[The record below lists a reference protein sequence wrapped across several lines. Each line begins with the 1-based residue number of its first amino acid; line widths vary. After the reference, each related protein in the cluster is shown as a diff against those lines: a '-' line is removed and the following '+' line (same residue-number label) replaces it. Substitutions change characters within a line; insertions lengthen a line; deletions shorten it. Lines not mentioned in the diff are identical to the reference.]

1 MKPKIILY
9 LFLTVYFTFFSCI
22 SEKKNETDLLQ
33 FDISASYPEKE
44 IKLEEIADI
53 EYLQLEVNEG
63 FLFYNSNWT
72 IVASSKIIIF
82 NRGDGDILIFS
93 RDGKPISGFNHKGNG
108 PEEYVEMLGVIY
120 DEISDEFFITSL
132 NKIAVYSVSGDF
144 KRFIP
149 LLNTY
154 NNYIVNFD
162 TNTLLLYDEDNK
174 YPSPFTFIS
183 KEDGNVVDIVDM
195 PKDKEVITYIMHQ
208 TLTNN
213 VVTRLNVIRRPE
225 YHFVKHNNGYLLTD
239 FSIDTVFYLSEK
251 KELYPIL
258 VRKPAI
264 QSMDPIIYMNSFVE
278 TSNYEF
284 VSAVTVREENMS
296 LPVSYLVRDKNTESV
311 YRQKITF
318 NDYRGKEITISP
330 VTIANTQDSKLGLI
344 VLSLVELQDANRE
357 NKLSGRL
364 KELVDDSEED
374 GNDIFMLLHFK

>member
-1 MKPKIILY
+1 MKKCFLSISMLCL
-9 LFLTVYFTFFSCI
+9 LFSGCV
-22 SEKKNETDLLQ
+22 SEKKNESSLIELNVST
-33 FDISASYPEKE
+33 SYPEKE
-44 IKLEEIADI
+44 IKLEEIAEI
-53 EYLQLEVNEG
+53 EYLQLGVYED
-63 FLFYNSNWT
+63 FLYYNSNWV
-72 IVASSKIIIF
+72 IFASSKIIIF
-82 NRGDGDILIFS
+82 NRSDGDILIFS

-108 PEEYVEMLGVIY
+108 PEEYTELLGVIY
-120 DEISDEFFITSL
+120 DEISDEFFITSR
-132 NKIAVYSVSGDF
+132 NKIAVYSVSGEF

-149 LLNTY
+149 LLSTY

-162 TNTLLLYDEDNK
+162 TNTLLLYDGSNK

-213 VVTRLNVIRRPE
+213 VVTRINVIRRPE
-225 YHFVKHNNGYLLTD
+225 YHFVKHNNGYLLTE

-251 KELYPIL
+251 KELSPIL

-264 QSMDPIIYMNSFVE
+264 QSMDPVIYMNSFVE

-284 VSAVTVREENMS
+284 INAVSVREENMS
-296 LPVSYLVRDKNTESV
+296 LPVSYLMRDKKTGSI

-330 VTIANTQDSKLGLI
+330 ETIANTQDSKLGLI
-344 VLSLVELQDANRE
+344 VLSLVELQEANQE

-364 KELVDDSEED
+364 KELVDNSEED
-374 GNDIFMLLHFK
+374 GNDIYMLLHFK